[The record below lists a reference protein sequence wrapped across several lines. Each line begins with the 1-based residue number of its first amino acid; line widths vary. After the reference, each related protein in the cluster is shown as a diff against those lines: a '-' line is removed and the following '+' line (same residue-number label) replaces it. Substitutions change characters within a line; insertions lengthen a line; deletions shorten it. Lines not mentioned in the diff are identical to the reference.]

1 MKMILF
7 PSDYFDINKADES
20 FKNEYETVL
29 ESGNFET
36 LLFSYDDWTAE
47 RKLKF
52 DRKIDRFT
60 DTIYRGWMMKPE
72 VYADFYNALK
82 KKNIFLITEPSQYTR
97 FHSFPNIYPKL
108 QEDTAKMLVYADA
121 DKINLQEIKNTFSKF
136 MIKDYVKSVKGTDF
150 PKFIGSDMNE
160 KDFQMLIRKFLEY
173 RGELYT
179 GGICIKEY
187 LDLKLYDNK
196 TNEYR
201 VFYMNNKIATVSRN
215 SGQPCYTP
223 EPPKELIDKY
233 KNLSSP
239 FYTVDY
245 AERSDGTWKIIEA
258 GDGQVS
264 GLSDNQNI
272 RNFYRSMSVIF
283 ESISD

>member
-7 PSDYFDINKADES
+7 PSDYFDINKIDES
-20 FKNEYETVL
+20 FKNEYEAVL
-29 ESGNFET
+29 SNGNFET
-36 LLFSYDDWTAE
+36 VLFSYDEWIAE
-47 RKLKF
+47 RKMKLNHKV
-52 DRKIDRFT
+52 
-60 DTIYRGWMMKPE
+60 DTMKNAIYRGWMMKPK
-72 VYADFYNALK
+72 VYENFYRELQ
-82 KKNIFLITEPSQYTR
+82 KKNIQLMTLPNEYAK
-97 FHSFPNIYPKL
+97 FHSFPNIYPEL
-108 QEDTAKMLVYADA
+108 EENTAKMLVYNDVRKV
-121 DKINLQEIKNTFSKF
+121 DLKEIKNTFSQF

-150 PKFIGSDMNE
+150 PKCIGSDMEEDEFNGLV
-160 KDFQMLIRKFLEY
+160 KKFLEY

-187 LDLKLYDNK
+187 LDLKLYGGK

-201 VFYMNNKIATVSRN
+201 VFYMNNQTATVSRN

-223 EPPKELIDKY
+223 EPPKEFIEKY
-233 KNLSSP
+233 RNLPSP

-245 AERSDGTWKIIEA
+245 AELSDGTWKIIEA

-272 RNFYRSMSVIF
+272 RNFYRLMDVIF
-283 ESISD
+283 ER

>member
-7 PSDYFDINKADES
+7 PSDYFDINKVDES
-20 FKNEYETVL
+20 FKNEYEAVL
-29 ESGNFET
+29 SNGNFQIV
-36 LLFSYDDWTAE
+36 LFSYDEWIADG
-47 RKLKF
+47 KLKLNHMV
-52 DRKIDRFT
+52 DTMT

-72 VYADFYNALK
+72 IYENFYCELQR
-82 KKNIFLITEPSQYTR
+82 KNMQLITAPNEYAK
-97 FHSFPNIYPKL
+97 FHSFPNIYPEL
-108 QEDTAKMLVYADA
+108 QEDTAKMLVYSDIN
-121 DKINLQEIKNTFSKF
+121 KIDLQEIKNTFSQF

-150 PKFIGSDMNE
+150 PKCIGSNIEEDEFNR
-160 KDFQMLIRKFLEY
+160 LIKKFLEY

-187 LDLKLYDNK
+187 LDLKLYGDK

-201 VFYMNNKIATVSRN
+201 VFYMNHQIATVSRN
-215 SGQPCYTP
+215 SGQPCYTA
-223 EPPKELIDKY
+223 EPPKKFIEKY
-233 KNLSSP
+233 RNLPST

-245 AERSDGTWKIIEA
+245 AELSDGTWKIIEA

-272 RNFYRSMSVIF
+272 HNFYRLMDVIF
-283 ESISD
+283 E